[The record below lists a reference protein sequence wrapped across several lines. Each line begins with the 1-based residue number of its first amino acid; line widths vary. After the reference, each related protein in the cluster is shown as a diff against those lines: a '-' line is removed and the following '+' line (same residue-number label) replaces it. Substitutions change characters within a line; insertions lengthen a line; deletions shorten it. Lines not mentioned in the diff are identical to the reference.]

1 MGSAIM
7 RLGRN
12 IWLVSLITLLLGAT
26 SAQAQGGRCPQIVAR
41 ALELVSEACADTN
54 RNQVCYGHIDLT
66 AVPQPTA
73 ISFTFQQIGD
83 IARVNDLA
91 SLTLK
96 PMNEE
101 AGTWGVALM
110 RLQANIP
117 DTLPGQ
123 NVTFVLF
130 GDASILPVQSSS
142 GSPMQA
148 FFLRTGIGD
157 APCAEA
163 PSSGLLVQTP
173 EGVGKVVFNINGV
186 DISMSSTILFRSM
199 TGEEM
204 TVSALEGAAVI
215 NIDGTLYPVVAGT
228 WTRMSL
234 GQISVVDR
242 PILPIAYVNEV
253 LEALPIRLLE
263 RPITPREPFTPE
275 QLEKLYDFIR
285 RGAPPAATLKAC
297 SRPVNASLV
306 WKTPTRDARA
316 GRAKTIGAS
325 RCPSACTGTGV
336 CSMF

>member
-1 MGSAIM
+1 MYCTCKTQHLACKPNHHARWGQPFQSKRRRA
-7 RLGRN
+7 
-12 IWLVSLITLLLGAT
+12 
-26 SAQAQGGRCPQIVAR
+26 RCPQIVAR
-41 ALELVSEACADTN
+41 ALELVSEACADTG

-66 AVPQPTA
+66 AIPQPTA
-73 ISFTFQQIGD
+73 SDFTFQKIGD
-83 IARVNDLA
+83 ITRVNDLT

-130 GDASILPVQSSS
+130 GDASILPAAGPS

-173 EGVGKVVFNINGV
+173 EGVGEVVFNINGV
-186 DISMSSTILFRSM
+186 DISIGSTILLRSM

-215 NIDGTLYPVVAGT
+215 NVDGTLYPVVAGT

-234 GQISVVDR
+234 GQISIVDR

-253 LEALPIRLLE
+253 LEALPVSLLE

-275 QLEKLYDFIR
+275 ELEKLYDFIR

-325 RCPSACTGTGV
+325 RCPSACT
-336 CSMF
+336 